1 MWSIGASC
9 LGFLHGSADP
19 PKALLSS
26 GVSAQCEEFWP
37 SLPSLKSPRITAG
50 VPVPA
55 RSVMVASWRR
65 SASLRCPA
73 AFPWVLAGLW
83 MLQTQIT

>member
-9 LGFLHGSADP
+9 LGFLQGSADP

-26 GVSAQCEEFWP
+26 GVSTQCEELWP

-50 VPVPA
+50 VPVA
-55 RSVMVASWRR
+55 TSSDIVASWRR
-65 SASLRCPA
+65 SASLRCAA
-73 AFPWVLAGLW
+73 AFP
-83 MLQTQIT
+83 